1 MTRFRNIA
9 LAICCLALVATGESQ
24 AQSKKKKKKGKEK
37 SETEQV
43 AIPVPQPEPSEQ
55 EKLLSEA
62 LFLEGMKYFML
73 EDYKQ
78 ALSQFQKAYAV
89 TPTNAALNY
98 KLAETYMLMENPK
111 AGVSFAQAA
120 IANDTKNPYYYL
132 LLAQLHTEQ
141 KQYTEAAQAYNDL
154 MRNVPD
160 QEQYLFNLAE
170 LYLAQSKY
178 DDALKT
184 YDRIEKKYGPLEQLS
199 MNRQQ
204 IYLRQKNI
212 GKALAEGE
220 KLIAANPTEIR
231 YLLAQAELYNASQK
245 PDIAIETINRALR
258 IEPNNPFAHLMLSDL
273 HRQKGNLQESE
284 NQVKIAFAST
294 DLDIDTKVRILVD
307 FIRQLPNP
315 AIEGIA
321 LELAD
326 LTIASHPE
334 EAKAYAVAGD
344 LQTITGKKEAARGNY
359 IKAVKLDDSHFKIW
373 QQIVLL
379 DAELGESGD
388 LVKHSEQALELFPN
402 QAVFWFYNGTG
413 HLIEKNFDRAAKSLE
428 HGKRLSASE
437 PELVAQ
443 FNAQLGDAYN
453 SIKEYKKSDE
463 AYEAVLSQDPD
474 NEHVLNN
481 YSYFLS
487 LRGEQLPKAKA
498 MAGRLVEQ
506 HPANP
511 TYLDTYA
518 WVLYKMED
526 YEGALKYLEQAIAVS
541 EDATIVEHYGDVL
554 FKLGKRDEAVRQ
566 WEKAKLKGE
575 ASAFLDRKIKEKKLY
590 E

>member
-1 MTRFRNIA
+1 MTLFRNIV
-9 LAICCLALVATGESQ
+9 LAACCFALVATGESQ
-24 AQSKKKKKKGKEK
+24 AQSKKKKKAREK
-37 SETEQV
+37 SETAQV
-43 AIPVPQPEPSEQ
+43 ATPAAQPQPNEQ
-55 EKLLSEA
+55 EKVLSEA
-62 LFLEGMKYFML
+62 LFLEGMKFAML

-89 TPTNAALNY
+89 TPKNAALNY
-98 KLAETYMLMENPK
+98 KIAEMYMHLGNPR
-111 AGVSFAQAA
+111 AGIPFAQAA
-120 IANDTKNPYYYL
+120 IANDAKNAYYYL
-132 LLAQLHTEQ
+132 LLAQIHTEE

-154 MRNVPD
+154 LRNVPD

-170 LYLAQSKY
+170 LYLSQSKY

-184 YDRIEKKYGPLEQLS
+184 YERIEKKYGMLEQLS

-231 YLLAQAELYNASQK
+231 YLLAQAELYNASK
-245 PDIAIETINRALR
+245 KTDIAIETLNRALR
-258 IEPNNPFAHLMLSDL
+258 IESNNPFARLMLSDL

-321 LELAD
+321 LDLAD
-326 LTIASHPE
+326 LTIEAHPD
-334 EAKAYAVAGD
+334 EAKAFAVAGD
-344 LQTITGKKEAARGNY
+344 LQTIIGKKETARGNY

-379 DAELGESGD
+379 DAELGESAE

-413 HLIEKNFDRAAKSLE
+413 HLIEKNFERAAKSLE

-443 FNAQLGDAYN
+443 FNAQLGDTYN
-453 SIKEYKKSDE
+453 SLKEYKKSDE
-463 AYEAVLSQDPD
+463 AYEAVLAQDPD

-498 MAGRLVEQ
+498 MSGKLVQQ

-526 YEGALKYLEQAIAVS
+526 YEGALRYLEQAIAYS

-554 FKLGKRDEAVRQ
+554 FKLGKKDEAVRQ

>member
-1 MTRFRNIA
+1 MTRFRNIV

-24 AQSKKKKKKGKEK
+24 AQSKKKRAKAKKEAAQA
-37 SETEQV
+37 T
-43 AIPVPQPEPSEQ
+43 VPATQPQPSEQ
-55 EKLLSEA
+55 EQQLSEA
-62 LFLEGMKYFML
+62 LFLDGLKYFML

-78 ALSQFQKAYAV
+78 ALGFFQKAYAV
-89 TPTNAALNY
+89 TPNNAALNY
-98 KLAETYMLMENPK
+98 KLAETYLLLDNPK
-111 AGVSFAQAA
+111 AGLPFAQSATTQ
-120 IANDTKNPYYYL
+120 NPKNTYYYL

-160 QEQYLFNLAE
+160 TEQYLFNLAE
-170 LYLAQSKY
+170 LYLSQSKY

-184 YDRIEKKYGPLEQLS
+184 YDRIEKRYGALEQLS

-204 IYLRQKNI
+204 IYLRQKNV
-212 GKALAEGE
+212 GKAIAEGE

-231 YLLAQAELYNASQK
+231 YLLAQAELYNASK
-245 PDIAIETINRALR
+245 KTDIAIETLNQALR
-258 IEPNNPFAHLMLSDL
+258 LEPGNPFAHLMLADL
-273 HRQKGNLQESE
+273 YRQKGSLAESE
-284 NQVKIAFAST
+284 KQVKQAFAST

-315 AIEGIA
+315 EIEGVA
-321 LELAD
+321 LQLVD

-344 LQTITGKKEAARGNY
+344 LQTIAGKKEMARGNY
-359 IKAVKLDDSHFKIW
+359 LKAVKLDDSHFKIW

-379 DAELGESGD
+379 DAELAQSD
-388 LVKHSEQALELFPN
+388 SLVIHSEKALELFPN

-413 HLIEKNFDRAAKSLE
+413 HLIEKNFAKAVKSLE

-437 PELVAQ
+437 PELAAQ
-443 FNAQLGDAYN
+443 FNAQLGDGYN
-453 SIKEYKKSDE
+453 SLKEYKKSDE
-463 AYEAVLSQDPD
+463 AYEAVLTHDPD

-498 MAGRLVEQ
+498 MAQRLVQ
-506 HPANP
+506 KHPANP

-526 YEGALKYLEQAIAVS
+526 YNGALKYLEQAIAYS
-541 EDATIVEHYGDVL
+541 EDAAIVEHYGDVL

-575 ASAFLDRKIKEKKLY
+575 ASAFIDRKIKEKKLY

>member
-1 MTRFRNIA
+1 MTRFRNIV
-9 LAICCLALVATGESQ
+9 LATCCLALVATGESQ
-24 AQSKKKKKKGKEK
+24 AQSKKKKKGKEK
-37 SETEQV
+37 SETAQV
-43 AIPVPQPEPSEQ
+43 AIPAPQPEPSEQ

-89 TPTNAALNY
+89 TPGNAALNY

-120 IANDTKNPYYYL
+120 IASDNQNPYYYL
-132 LLAQLHTEQ
+132 LLAQLYTEQ

-154 MRNVPD
+154 LRNVPD
-160 QEQYLFNLAE
+160 QEQYLFSLAE

-184 YDRIEKKYGPLEQLS
+184 YDRIEKKYGALEQLS

-231 YLLAQAELYNASQK
+231 YLLAQAELYNASKK
-245 PDIAIETINRALR
+245 PDIAIETLNRALR

-273 HRQKGNLQESE
+273 HRQKGDLQESE

-315 AIEGIA
+315 AVEGIA

-326 LTIASHPE
+326 LTIESHPE

-344 LQTITGKKEAARGNY
+344 LQTIIGKKESARGNY

-379 DAELGESGD
+379 DAELGESGE
-388 LVKHSEQALELFPN
+388 LVQHSEQALELFPN

-463 AYEAVLSQDPD
+463 AYEAVLSHDPD

-498 MAGRLVEQ
+498 MAGRLVEK

-518 WVLYKMED
+518 WVLYKMDD
-526 YEGALKYLEQAIAVS
+526 YEGALKYLEQAIAYS